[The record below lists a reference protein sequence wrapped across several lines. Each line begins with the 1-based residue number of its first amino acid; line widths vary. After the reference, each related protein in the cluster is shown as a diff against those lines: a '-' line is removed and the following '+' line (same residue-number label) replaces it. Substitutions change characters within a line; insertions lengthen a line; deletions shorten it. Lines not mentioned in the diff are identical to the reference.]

1 MIQSTCSPRCVFYL
15 IFLACINQSGHNI
28 YQKKA
33 EYLHYWRISS
43 ILLLV
48 MEFKN
53 IFSKEYKNSMF
64 FLKCFLNFD
73 SSFNIKD

>member
-1 MIQSTCSPRCVFYL
+1 MIQSTCSPRCTFSL
-15 IFLACINQSGHNI
+15 ISWVCINQSGNNI

-33 EYLHYWRISS
+33 EYLSCWRIPR

-53 IFSKEYKNSMF
+53 IFTKENKNSMF
-64 FLKCFLNFD
+64 FLNFLNKID

>member
-1 MIQSTCSPRCVFYL
+1 MIQSRCSPRCAFSL
-15 IFLACINQSGHNI
+15 ISWICINQSGHDINL
-28 YQKKA
+28 KKT
-33 EYLHYWRISS
+33 EYLSYWRISD

-53 IFSKEYKNSMF
+53 IFTKEYENSMF
-64 FLKCFLNFD
+64 FLTLKNKID